1 MKVRAGDPRKWKP
14 EGGGGT
20 VMTIGVF
27 DGVHLGHQAVLAQ
40 VFSIAEDAGGLD
52 KAVVTFDVHPRS
64 VVSPGRAPKM
74 LLTLER
80 RLEIL
85 EALEVDRAGV
95 LPFDLVRSFTP
106 EEFIRR
112 VVVDGFAADAVVVGK
127 GFRYGVRRSGDAA
140 RLRTA
145 GAEHGFRVEEIALEE
160 GGRGPISSSAVRRF
174 IADGDVAAARDM
186 LGRPHELPASAA
198 ASAGKVPPS
207 GPPALELKIDPSMA
221 APAPGLYAVTAEA
234 EEQPPCA
241 ALCAVSASAAHL
253 YAPDKMDDLHGKDIR
268 MKFLERLDD
277 APPLDDPARLEQAL
291 TRALLLEVPA

>member
-1 MKVRAGDPRKWKP
+1 MKVRTGDPRKWRP

-27 DGVHLGHQAVLAQ
+27 DGVHLGHQAVLAE

-52 KAVVTFDVHPRS
+52 RAVVTFDVHPRS
-64 VVSPGRAPKM
+64 VVGPGRAPKM

-80 RLEIL
+80 RLEVL

-140 RLRTA
+140 RLRAA

-160 GGRGPISSSAVRRF
+160 GERGPISSSAVRRF
-174 IADGDVAAARDM
+174 IADGDVSSARDM

-198 ASAGKVPPS
+198 GVEAPPS
-207 GPPALELKIDPSMA
+207 GPPALELEIDPSMA
-221 APAPGLYAVTAEA
+221 APPPGLYAVTAET
-234 EEQPPCA
+234 EDQPPCA
-241 ALCAVSASAAHL
+241 GLYAVSASAAHL
-253 YAPDKMDDLHGKDIR
+253 YAPDR
-268 MKFLERLDD
+268 MEALRGQNIQVKFLERLDD
-277 APPLDDPARLEQAL
+277 APSLGDPARLEQAL
-291 TRALLLEVPA
+291 TQSRLLLQDPA